1 MTNTGEARQV
11 ALKHHQAGQLQQ
23 AASIYNQ
30 ILQFFTQSNT
40 VAIHD
45 SIVIFQFYQDHSSVD
60 HSLILYSIFLVEIPS
75 IFAALDLLPLVV

>member
-1 MTNTGEARQV
+1 MTNTGEALQI
-11 ALKHHQAGQLQQ
+11 ALKHHQ

-45 SIVIFQFYQDHSSVD
+45 SIVIFQSYQDHSSVD